1 MKRSDLDELEGL
13 FRALRDQQRRID
25 LGKRADWRTTV
36 IHPLT
41 DEEITFSVNL
51 DEQKNLENERDK
63 AMKDLKA
70 KIDAIDWTKWE
81 E

>member
-1 MKRSDLDELEGL
+1 MKRSDLDELEGPI
-13 FRALRDQQRRID
+13 RALRDQQRRID
-25 LGKRADWRTTV
+25 LGNWWGAVGLRK
-36 IHPLT
+36 
-41 DEEITFSVNL
+41 
-51 DEQKNLENERDK
+51 QKNFENERDK

>member
-1 MKRSDLDELEGL
+1 MRRSDLDELEGL

-25 LGKRADWRTTV
+25 LGKRDNWRTTV

-41 DEEITFSVNL
+41 DEEITFPVSL
-51 DEQKNLENERDK
+51 RKQKNFENERDK